1 MKINFQHP
9 VTKKP
14 SSVNLPDHWLSIY
27 ELFVSTED
35 FEPNIRT
42 FVNDAAAYYYQH
54 YETNPLTVRTKSF
67 THYCEKI
74 IAYKINE
81 FISSNLPDL
90 HQSRLI
96 ATPSNGKAVSRS
108 EIKTR
113 GKSLVRPKQSLEV

>member
-14 SSVNLPDHWLSIY
+14 SSLMLPDHWLSIY
-27 ELFVSTED
+27 EQFVSCED
-35 FEPNIRT
+35 FDSNIRSIVVT
-42 FVNDAAAYYYQH
+42 AADYYYQH

-108 EIKTR
+108 EIK
-113 GKSLVRPKQSLEV
+113 KIPLIQSNL